1 MNYLVKTK
9 EGKFIVMSNIKK
21 DCAKYINTNIY
32 ISLGKETFKVIQEI
46 EIR

>member
-9 EGKFIVMSNIKK
+9 ENKFLVFSNRTK
-21 DCAKYINTNIY
+21 DWSKYIGKDIY
-32 ISLGKETFKVIQEI
+32 ISLGKESFKVIQEI

>member
-9 EGKFIVMSNIKK
+9 EGKFIVMSNVTKDWSEYIKNK
-21 DCAKYINTNIY
+21 TF
-32 ISLGKETFKVIQEI
+32 ISIGKEEFQVIQII

>member
-9 EGKFIVMSNIKK
+9 EGKFIVLSNIKK
-21 DCAKYINTNIY
+21 DWTRYIGTNIY
-32 ISLGKETFKVIQEI
+32 ISIGKETFKILQEV